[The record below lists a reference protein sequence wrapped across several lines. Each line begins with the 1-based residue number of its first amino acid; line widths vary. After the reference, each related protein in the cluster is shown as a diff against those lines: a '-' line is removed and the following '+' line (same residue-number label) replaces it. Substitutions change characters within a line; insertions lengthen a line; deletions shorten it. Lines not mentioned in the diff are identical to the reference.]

1 MAKNKAVDLDDSPI
15 GECTFHYNMWR
26 EDNDTRRTRKNG
38 WNDITDAY
46 WGKLPDDWPYESRV
60 VDPRIRTS
68 VIEKDSRLLN
78 AKLRGRLVPREGGD
92 MLKAK
97 INNAVLDFQWDN
109 ANEGGTMLSKWYA
122 MSQDTRLYASS
133 FGLVKWKYECDKD
146 KKVLFNGNEFTKL
159 DGRNVGFDT
168 SSSTHVRDASWVQV
182 REWARV
188 DTLDKKNDLPG
199 GKKMYPGLAELKG
212 KISENRGDRRD
223 NEYENRTLQ
232 LKGLDDRVGQ
242 DRVFPVV
249 ELVTEYR
256 KDRWIT
262 FAPKYKVVLRDIPN
276 PYAHGKIPVVQLRYY
291 ELTGDAMGE
300 SEVEP
305 VLPLW
310 RAIQANMCGY
320 LDTMNILMRPPL
332 KIVDGQV
339 RIETIVYGPDA
350 QWLMDRQDSVMPY
363 QGSGE
368 PMQLFQTTHS
378 ALVQAFNNAMGD
390 ISQGISNLDQTQQDK
405 TATEV
410 KQTQQQ
416 QNTRDQRNQ
425 TCLAEALQDMMSMW
439 LSNNRQFLFAD
450 PDMKEYIIRIVGSD
464 LFNYFQRAGLDEMEV
479 SPESMQA
486 VGDIISEQEG
496 NVSDDDIFQMME
508 AGQTPRFPVFDN
520 PGEQNPDNMSFKPK
534 MTIND
539 TNDGAELS
547 VVPDDLEG
555 NYDYIADVK
564 SMASGADKD
573 MQDGVQAAI
582 ETILNPQVMQMLM
595 QEGIQPKIKDL
606 LVANLEAKGLT
617 DAERFFPTAQPTQQP
632 LVAPGAPLVPD
643 PNMPQDPM
651 AMNNPQGM
659 PPIPQQ
665 PQPQQGMPASG
676 QPVPPMV

>member
-1 MAKNKAVDLDDSPI
+1 MAKNNNVNLPDSPI
-15 GECTFHYNMWR
+15 GECMFHYNIWK

-46 WGKLPDDWPYESRV
+46 WGKLPSDWPYESRV

-92 MLKAK
+92 MLRAK

-109 ANEGGTMLSKWYA
+109 AIEGGTMLSKWYG
-122 MSQDTRLYASS
+122 MSQDTRLYASC
-133 FGLVKWKYECDKD
+133 FGLAKWKYECDKD
-146 KKVLFNGNEFTKL
+146 GKVIFNGNEFMKL
-159 DGRNVGFDT
+159 DIRNCGFDT
-168 SSSTHVRDASWVQV
+168 SSATHIRDAAWFQV
-182 REWARV
+182 REWPRV
-188 DTLDKKNDLPG
+188 DVLDKKNDMPG
-199 GKKMYPGLAELKG
+199 GKKMYPGLDKLKA
-212 KISENRGDRRD
+212 KMSDNRSNRRD
-223 NEYENRTLQ
+223 SEYENRTLG
-232 LKGLDDRVGQ
+232 LKGLEDRVGQ

-249 ELVTEYR
+249 EIVTEYR

-262 FAPKYKVVLRDIPN
+262 FAPKYRVVLRDIEN

-300 SEVEP
+300 SEIEP

-350 QWLMDRQDSVMPY
+350 QWLVDRQDSVMPY

-368 PMQLFQTTHS
+368 PMQLFQTTHT
-378 ALVQAFNNAMGD
+378 ALVQSFSNAMGD
-390 ISQGISNLDQTQQDK
+390 ISQGISNLDQTTQDK

-439 LSNNRQFLFAD
+439 LSNNRQFMFAD
-450 PDMKEYIIRIVGSD
+450 PGMKEYIIRIVGSD
-464 LFNYFQRAGLDEMEV
+464 LYNYFQRAGLDEMEV
-479 SPESMQA
+479 SVESMQTI
-486 VGDIISEQEG
+486 GDIIQSQGG
-496 NVSDDDIFQMME
+496 NVSDEDMLQMME
-508 AGQTPRFPVFDN
+508 AGQTPKYPIFEDEDVEN
-520 PGEQNPDNMSFKPK
+520 PEELSYKPK
-534 MTIND
+534 MKIND

-547 VVPDDLEG
+547 VVPEDLNG
-555 NYDYIADVK
+555 NYDYIADVR
-564 SMASGADKD
+564 SMSSGADKD
-573 MQDGVQAAI
+573 MQGGIQAAI

-606 LVANLEAKGLT
+606 LVANLESKGLT
-617 DAERFFPTAQPTQQP
+617 DAERFFPTMQPQQQP
-632 LVAPGAPLVPD
+632 EIAPGAPLVPEPD
-643 PNMPQDPM
+643 MPQDPS

-659 PPIPQQ
+659 PPMSQQ
-665 PQPQQGMPASG
+665 PQVGGLQTTQQ
-676 QPVPPMV
+676 PMV